1 MKTASAK
8 DLKQKT
14 ATLLQQVRRGAKIE
28 ITYRGKTVAA
38 LVPAGSA
45 EDKPFE
51 PIGFGMWKT
60 RKDLRSVER
69 WMTKVR
75 KPRYVR

>member
-8 DLKQKT
+8 DLRQKT
-14 ATLLQQVRRGAKIE
+14 AALLQAVRKGATIG

-38 LVPAGSA
+38 LVPAEA
-45 EDKPFE
+45 DEDKPFE
-51 PIGFGMWKT
+51 AIGFGMWKT

-69 WMTKVR
+69 WMMNLR
-75 KPRYVR
+75 KPRHPR